1 MKRECEQSQHQLDL
15 QAKEKFYGSHTVYC
29 GMKALKCFIKTGTLA
44 LFLCFVSGVYAN
56 GINDGQYSIDGISF
70 ENYPR
75 VDGST
80 STKTLSTIVACKL
93 LGIGYEWQH
102 STSGTWAALP
112 NQDEIPEEY
121 SGFYGKRIK
130 VSQTHG
136 AFMNLIEG
144 NTDIILTQSTMSA
157 EEKEYADKLG
167 VELIETPIALDAF
180 IFLVNKD
187 NPLRDLTVEQIQRIY
202 TGELTNWQQV
212 GGMNIDLMPF
222 VRPDNSGSQE
232 IMKSMVM
239 GDLEIADFPES
250 SEIASMAGVFSE
262 VGSNSNAICY
272 TFNFYK
278 EKMVRVS
285 NAYIPKIAVN
295 GIFPDE
301 STIKNKTYPFTAK
314 VYAIIRSDLDHNSMA
329 YKVYEWLQTE
339 EVHDMIIES
348 GFVPQDIDDSAAE
361 IISSTDLHVF
371 PNPTSDGFYIKNL
384 EHPAELMVFDLSGRL
399 LLSKQVTEG
408 SFVDIRDLPKGMYV
422 VRAEGMTAKIIKK

>member
-1 MKRECEQSQHQLDL
+1 MKRENKHTQHQLDL
-15 QAKEKFYGSHTVYC
+15 QAKGEFYGMHTAKCVMM
-29 GMKALKCFIKTGTLA
+29 GLKGFAKTGMLA
-44 LFLCFVSGVYAN
+44 LFLSFVSGVYA
-56 GINDGQYSIDGISF
+56 GGMDDGQYSIDRISF

-102 STSGTWAALP
+102 STSGAWAALP

-157 EEKEYADKLG
+157 EEKAYADKLG

-187 NPLRDLTVEQIQRIY
+187 NPLRNLSVEQIQRIY

-212 GGMNIDLMPF
+212 GGNNIDLMPF

-278 EKMVRVS
+278 EKMMRMS
-285 NAYIPKIAVN
+285 NAYISKIAVN

-339 EVHDMIIES
+339 EVNDLIVES
-348 GFVPQDIDDSAAE
+348 GFVPQDSDDSAAE
-361 IISSTDLHVF
+361 IISSTDLHIY
-371 PNPTSDGFYIKNL
+371 PNPTSDGFYIRGL
-384 EHPAELMVFDLSGRL
+384 DQPAELMVFDLSGRL
-399 LLSKQVTEG
+399 LLSKQVTEE
-408 SFVDIRDLPKGMYV
+408 SFVDIRELPKGMYV
-422 VRAEGMTAKIIKK
+422 VKTEDMTAKVIKK